1 VTDQCYSGNADS
13 HASRPCAEARLARTI
28 GQYTKGEAVTAIL
41 YSFVGAFSRGLEA
54 MAHIL
59 TKGAEFTAA
68 AGVSEADMLEW
79 RLAEDMLPLRLQI
92 RFVCDYPKQFC
103 ARAADLP
110 VPESIGDTHDLAG
123 YLAEIAK
130 AKAYLA
136 TIKSEQFARRDDVVL
151 TVNMGQ
157 MEMTRPVDAW
167 VTGFALGNFYF
178 HLTTAYGILRAHGV
192 QLGKRDF
199 FAGGF

>member
-1 VTDQCYSGNADS
+1 VTTN
-13 HASRPCAEARLARTI
+13 
-28 GQYTKGEAVTAIL
+28 L
-41 YSFVGAFSRGLEA
+41 YSFVGIFSRGLDV
-54 MAHIL
+54 MTHIL
-59 TKGAEFTAA
+59 TKGAEFAGA

-92 RFVCDYPKQFC
+92 RFVCDYPKQFA

-110 VPESIGDTHDLAG
+110 VPDSIGDDHDFAG

-136 TIKSEQFARRDDVVL
+136 TIKPEQFAGRDDVVL
-151 TVNMGQ
+151 TVDMGQ
-157 MEMTRPVDAW
+157 MEMTRPVEAW

-178 HLTTAYGILRAHGV
+178 HLSTAYGILRARGV
-192 QLGKRDF
+192 QIGKRDF